1 MGNWREKFWQKVNK
15 KIDKED
21 MRLMEAGLELV
32 EVNDLMSDI
41 VKEIE
46 LKK

>member
-1 MGNWREKFWQKVNK
+1 MKNIEK
-15 KIDKED
+15 
-21 MRLMEAGLELV
+21 AGLELV

-46 LKK
+46 LRK